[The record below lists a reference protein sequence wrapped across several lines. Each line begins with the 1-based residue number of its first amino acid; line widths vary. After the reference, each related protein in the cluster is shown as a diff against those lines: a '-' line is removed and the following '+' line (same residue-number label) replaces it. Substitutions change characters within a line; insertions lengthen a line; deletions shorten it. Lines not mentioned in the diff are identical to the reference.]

1 MAGIQIVG
9 NTNNGTAAEV
19 ELNTK
24 ALRTVVRPNDYTS
37 FGMFSIAAAS
47 STMAAGLAASAPIFA
62 FRNSSLNT
70 ALVVVKKVVISA
82 GNSATAFA
90 AGVGSFSMF
99 ASRSWTTAD
108 TGGTDITPTSTSS
121 NQNKLRTS
129 MGGSGIAGTGNIR
142 ISATGTLTAG
152 VRTLDSQPMAS
163 VSGSIVATAGTV
175 LMPNTVLFQASA
187 GDFPLV
193 CATQEGFVIQATV
206 PATGTWTFS
215 VQTVWEELGAY

>member
-1 MAGIQIVG
+1 MSGIQIVG
-9 NTNNGTAAEV
+9 NVNNTTVAEV
-19 ELNTK
+19 EVNTK
-24 ALRTVVRPNDYTS
+24 ALRMVPRPNDYTS
-37 FGMFSIAAAS
+37 FGMFSIGGAS
-47 STMAAGLAASAPIFA
+47 STMAAGLAAAAPIYC
-62 FRNSSLNT
+62 FRNSSANT
-70 ALVVVKKVVISA
+70 AVVVIKKVVISA

-90 AGVGSFSMF
+90 AGVATFNMF

-152 VRTLDSQPMAS
+152 VRTLDAQPMAS
-163 VSGSIVATAGTV
+163 ASGSVPATAGSVVIPPT
-175 LMPNTVLFQASA
+175 TIFQASA
-187 GDFPLV
+187 GDYPLV

-215 VQTVWEELGAY
+215 VQTVWEELGSY